1 MLDLSAQLQNIAAL
15 PADRPMT
22 MPGAFYT
29 SQEQFDREAAT
40 AASHSHPTNQP
51 TNQPTKFMQQNPR
64 DPRLFSQWN
73 EQDTFLAG
81 DRPARR
87 KLFV

>member
-1 MLDLSAQLQNIAAL
+1 MSYLSAHLQDIAAL

-40 AASHSHPTNQP
+40 AVSHSHPTNQP
-51 TNQPTKFMQQNPR
+51 TKFMHQNPR

-81 DRPARR
+81 DRPAGR

>member
-51 TNQPTKFMQQNPR
+51 TNQPNLCNRTLETHVFFHNGMNR
-64 DPRLFSQWN
+64 THFW
-73 EQDTFLAG
+73 
-81 DRPARR
+81 
-87 KLFV
+87 

>member
-40 AASHSHPTNQP
+40 VLRRTANQP
-51 TNQPTKFMQQNPR
+51 TNQIYAPEPSRPTSFFTM
-64 DPRLFSQWN
+64 
-73 EQDTFLAG
+73 E
-81 DRPARR
+81 
-87 KLFV
+87 

>member
-40 AASHSHPTNQP
+40 AASHSHPT
-51 TNQPTKFMQQNPR
+51 KFMQQNPR

-73 EQDTFLAG
+73 EQDTFLVG
-81 DRPARR
+81 DRPAGR

>member
-1 MLDLSAQLQNIAAL
+1 MSYLSAHLQDIAAL

-40 AASHSHPTNQP
+40 AVSHSHPTNQP
-51 TNQPTKFMQQNPR
+51 TNQIYAPEPSRPTSFFTM
-64 DPRLFSQWN
+64 
-73 EQDTFLAG
+73 E
-81 DRPARR
+81 
-87 KLFV
+87 